1 MREADRKRERRGI
14 DSENDQHLRFN
25 FYLIRFF
32 LFQPNKFLA
41 YTQIYVFRNY
51 AIIYTRFTGFV
62 CVRESARA
70 QNGNKTQMICEKNIS
85 RTVPN

>member
-32 LFQPNKFLA
+32 SVSAKQISCL
-41 YTQIYVFRNY
+41 YTNI
-51 AIIYTRFTGFV
+51 RF
-62 CVRESARA
+62 S
-70 QNGNKTQMICEKNIS
+70 
-85 RTVPN
+85 